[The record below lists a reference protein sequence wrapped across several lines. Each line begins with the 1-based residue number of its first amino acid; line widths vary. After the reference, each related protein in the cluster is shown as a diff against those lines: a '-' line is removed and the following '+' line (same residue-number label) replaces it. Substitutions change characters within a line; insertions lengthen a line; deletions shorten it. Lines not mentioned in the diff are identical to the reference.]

1 MVNDLRMMIWRKA
14 YTTCMLTLM
23 GAKAVVTVT
32 LMIMPKHVMALI
44 TSQRIRGATYTPKH
58 EKLNQRTCQIARAR
72 IDHVRIL
79 HNVPIGVHTKES
91 MDGAGIAILINAETA
106 QNATN
111 LIYAR

>member
-1 MVNDLRMMIWRKA
+1 
-14 YTTCMLTLM
+14 
-23 GAKAVVTVT
+23 
-32 LMIMPKHVMALI
+32 MIMPKHVMALI
-44 TSQRIRGATYTPKH
+44 TSQRIGGATYTPKH

-79 HNVPIGVHTKES
+79 LHNVPIGVHTKES
-91 MDGAGIAILINAETA
+91 MDGARIAILINAETA